1 MIAQKSKTKLIVII
15 SVSVTAFIAV
25 CAGIFI
31 LMRGMRLDNALK
43 NLDVADEGTVIR
55 VMKYG
60 GKDAEAVKMVASAYI
75 ENADYG
81 AAARFLLYS
90 LQYLSSEDE
99 TCITLLKD
107 CYARMGAD
115 EIFLKQFDDPDFA
128 IADFEPMSVYEG
140 KSYGFSNGVYVS
152 FCGGYAQAKISSVI
166 PVSVAADRA
175 GVYVLDSSDKLL
187 KFLSDT
193 GLELFVVNDTRMNE
207 FILLDGQIYYIDEF
221 GIPYGTEKAELADG
235 EFAAGLRRDDGAAV
249 CTIYDSNYNEL
260 RNITLK

>member
-81 AAARFLLYS
+81 QQQGFLL
-90 LQYLSSEDE
+90 L
-99 TCITLLKD
+99 
-107 CYARMGAD
+107 
-115 EIFLKQFDDPDFA
+115 FFA
-128 IADFEPMSVYEG
+128 V
-140 KSYGFSNGVYVS
+140 
-152 FCGGYAQAKISSVI
+152 SVI
-166 PVSVAADRA
+166 
-175 GVYVLDSSDKLL
+175 G
-187 KFLSDT
+187 
-193 GLELFVVNDTRMNE
+193 G
-207 FILLDGQIYYIDEF
+207 
-221 GIPYGTEKAELADG
+221 
-235 EFAAGLRRDDGAAV
+235 
-249 CTIYDSNYNEL
+249 
-260 RNITLK
+260 